1 MIDIIKMGVSKL
13 FDNIY
18 GIFGST
24 TLITSPVAL
33 MVLFILL
40 KKFGWIRS
48 SMNLVRLIVS
58 IGIFSFIYII
68 VFFAFLYIIDQ
79 KLIDQ

>member
-1 MIDIIKMGVSKL
+1 MIDIIKIGASKL

-18 GIFGST
+18 GIIGST

-40 KKFGWIRS
+40 KKFG
-48 SMNLVRLIVS
+48 NYLI
-58 IGIFSFIYII
+58 
-68 VFFAFLYIIDQ
+68 L
-79 KLIDQ
+79 